1 MDFICSRFC
10 PETYEKDWLLW
21 GWIFCSVLTNHRT
34 IQCGVVPHKLMNFKR
49 AILGMWSCL
58 SIVHWRS
65 VGTKVRL
72 LSPTCHMK
80 PRNCLKHN
88 VLASPSAM
96 GIHWEW
102 IFFAVLSIHPHFT
115 GAERGYMKLWSNH
128 LCTSTQ
134 YSSKEVFLSCCK
146 NSGSVCIYHF
156 KLLSA
161 STISSYCLQSYQI
174 LKTL

>member
-1 MDFICSRFC
+1 
-10 PETYEKDWLLW
+10 
-21 GWIFCSVLTNHRT
+21 
-34 IQCGVVPHKLMNFKR
+34 
-49 AILGMWSCL
+49 MWSCL

-65 VGTKVRL
+65 VRPKVRL

-80 PRNCLKHN
+80 PRNCLIRN

-115 GAERGYMKLWSNH
+115 GAGRGYMKLWSNH

-161 STISSYCLQSYQI
+161 ELPNTENSLIQEALHHTHFYWNQDQLWDKLTVQQQSKLFSNKPFI
-174 LKTL
+174 AL